1 MSVIGVLATYAPSV
15 TNAATIGRGHS
26 GPKHAAPRHRRR
38 YLRELA
44 ILLVLALLAALVIR
58 TFVLQTFYIPSGSM
72 EHTLNINDRV
82 LVNKLVYDFRQPKRG
97 EVIVFTSPM
106 SWRITPDE
114 TDFIKRVIG
123 VGGDRVVCCDVQG
136 RLVVDGVSL
145 DEPYLNGG
153 GGGRLPASP
162 DRFDIVVP
170 PNRLWVMGDN
180 RFFSGDSRE
189 QYEETGSIE
198 AATIPVT
205 SVIGRAILLF
215 WPLGR
220 AAGFSVPSSDGRIPA
235 PSGG

>member
-1 MSVIGVLATYAPSV
+1 VTSVV
-15 TNAATIGRGHS
+15 TVGRDRS

-38 YLRELA
+38 YLRELS
-44 ILLVLALLAALVIR
+44 ILLVLALLAAFVIR

-106 SWRITPDE
+106 SWRLTPNE
-114 TDFIKRVIG
+114 IDFIKRVIG

-136 RLVVDGVSL
+136 RLMINGVSL
-145 DEPYLNGG
+145 DEPYLDSDGG
-153 GGGRLPASP
+153 PDLPASP

-180 RFFSGDSRE
+180 RYFSGDSRE
-189 QYEETGSIE
+189 QYEETGSIDN
-198 AATIPVT
+198 ATIPVT
-205 SVIGRAILLF
+205 SVIGRAILRF

-220 AAGFSVPSSDGRIPA
+220 AGGFSVPSSDGRIPD
-235 PSGG
+235 PGGG